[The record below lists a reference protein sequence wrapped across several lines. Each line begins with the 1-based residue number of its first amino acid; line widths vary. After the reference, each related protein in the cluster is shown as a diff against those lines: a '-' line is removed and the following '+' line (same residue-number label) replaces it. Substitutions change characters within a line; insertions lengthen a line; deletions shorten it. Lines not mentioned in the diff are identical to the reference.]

1 MRQSIIYI
9 ILVVICLASCK
20 EKPLAVDIE
29 AAKTIVSTIKTDTSL
44 TQVLLSHKDV
54 DTSAFA
60 AFLSGYY
67 KGNELQYI
75 SRFCDYQDSMVVSK
89 YYLSNN
95 KLIYSYNIAYK
106 LTEIIPSL
114 PEQKNYDTLS
124 ELEYYFVE
132 NKLVQIVDVN
142 RHPHTNIQSQ
152 YLQDSKDCL
161 KYSKLLMAKKK
172 EEAANTS
179 LLP

>member
-1 MRQSIIYI
+1 MT
-9 ILVVICLASCK
+9 SCRDSTT
-20 EKPLAVDIE
+20 AVDIE
-29 AAKTIVSTIKTDTSL
+29 GAKSIVSTIKSDTTLS
-44 TQVLLSHKDV
+44 QVLLSHKDV

-95 KLIYSYNIAYK
+95 KLIYAYNIAYK
-106 LTEIIPSL
+106 LAEIIPTL
-114 PEQKNYDTLS
+114 PDQKNYDTLS

-132 NKLVQIVDVN
+132 NKPMQIVDAN
-142 RHPHTNIQSQ
+142 RRSKTNIQSQ
-152 YLQDSKDCL
+152 YLQDLKDCL
-161 KYSKLLMAKKK
+161 KYANLLTAKKK
-172 EEAANTS
+172 IEAINTS
-179 LLP
+179 LQP